1 MYRVLEVNV
10 DDTGYGGVFSL
21 VKGVIAQKQQG
32 ECIDIAAIE
41 KFENQSN
48 IDDLNKYGCKVN
60 YIGFTGNKIFKQF
73 VCFNNLRKLI
83 KKEKYDCVHIHA
95 DVANKLLVSGLAS
108 KTAGVKKIILH
119 SHAAGVDGNHRK
131 LKVFMHKGCRGL
143 LKAIGTDYVACSDLA
158 AHWMFPGVPEKYITI
173 IKNGVDLDRFRYNE
187 DSRQEVRRELGLKN
201 EKLIGHVGRFAYQKN
216 HEYLIDIF
224 ARLCGTRDDV
234 RLLLVGEGELEQNI
248 KDKVNNLGL
257 QDKVIFYGTTDAPQ
271 KIFSA
276 IDIFALPSNFE
287 GLPIVGVEAQASGLP
302 VVFSARITREAAI
315 LDNVRYIAI
324 DDAHI
329 SEWCSS
335 IEEFLTI
342 QRKDTYD
349 DMKRAG
355 FGIQD
360 TRNSFYKLYK
370 KEELI

>member
-158 AHWMFPGVPEKYITI
+158 AHWMFPGVPEKYINI

-187 DSRQEVRRELGLKN
+187 DSRQEVDRK
-201 EKLIGHVGRFAYQKN
+201 
-216 HEYLIDIF
+216 
-224 ARLCGTRDDV
+224 
-234 RLLLVGEGELEQNI
+234 
-248 KDKVNNLGL
+248 
-257 QDKVIFYGTTDAPQ
+257 
-271 KIFSA
+271 S
-276 IDIFALPSNFE
+276 
-287 GLPIVGVEAQASGLP
+287 
-302 VVFSARITREAAI
+302 VV
-315 LDNVRYIAI
+315 
-324 DDAHI
+324 
-329 SEWCSS
+329 
-335 IEEFLTI
+335 
-342 QRKDTYD
+342 
-349 DMKRAG
+349 
-355 FGIQD
+355 
-360 TRNSFYKLYK
+360 
-370 KEELI
+370 